1 MSMLPLSATNLT
13 WPTLTELRD
22 TQPLWFYAALFNFA
36 LMAFC
41 VIAGVFDDR
50 TFNGISVWSKP
61 IKFGLSVGVYFI
73 TLIWFAT
80 FLSKET
86 LTSAAGKC
94 LVAIPLIAGIVETI
108 YIAVMAGLG
117 LASHYNYSSNF
128 TSIMYALMGL
138 GAWSMVLVLPWMGY
152 LIAKH
157 NPITNPLIFAIV
169 IGLCVTLILGGG
181 FGNYLSS
188 NAGHW
193 IDAAPTDANGLWLF
207 NWTRDG
213 GDLRVA
219 HFFGMHAMHAFPL
232 FALILPMRWG
242 EKRKLSVLSGF
253 IICYVSLSAGTFIQA
268 INGQPF
274 IAGWFG

>member
-1 MSMLPLSATNLT
+1 VSMLPLSATNLT

-152 LIAKH
+152 LIAKQ
-157 NPITNPLIFAIV
+157 NALTNPLIFAIV
-169 IGLCVTLILGGG
+169 AGLCVTLILGGG
-181 FGNYLSS
+181 FGSHLATSS
-188 NAGHW
+188 SHWVNAT
-193 IDAAPTDANGLWLF
+193 PTDADGLWLF
-207 NWTRDG
+207 NWARDG

-232 FALILPMRWG
+232 VALLLPKTWA
-242 EKRKLSVLSGF
+242 EKLKLRVLVIF
-253 IICYVSLSAGTFIQA
+253 ITGYVALSAGTFWQS

-274 IAGWFG
+274 WAG

>member
-1 MSMLPLSATNLT
+1 MSTLGLTTTNTPL
-13 WPTLTELRD
+13 PTLTELKD

-36 LMAFC
+36 LMSLC
-41 VIAGVFDDR
+41 LIAGIFDDR
-50 TFNGISVWSKP
+50 TFNGVSVWSKP

-73 TLIWFAT
+73 TLVWFAT

-86 LTSAAGKC
+86 LTSNAGKW
-94 LVAIPLIAGIVETI
+94 LVAIPLIAGVVETI

-117 LASHYNYSSNF
+117 LASHYNFSSSF
-128 TSIMYALMGL
+128 TSIMYAVMGV

-152 LIAKH
+152 LIAKQ
-157 NPITNPLIFAIV
+157 NPITHPLIFAIV

-188 NAGHW
+188 NGDHW
-193 IDAAPTDANGLWLF
+193 VNATPTDANGLWLF
-207 NWTRDG
+207 NWARDG

-232 FALILPMRWG
+232 FALLLPRNWG
-242 EKRKLSVLSGF
+242 EKHKLGVLSGF
-253 IICYVSLSAGTFIQA
+253 IICYVGLSAGTFIQA

-274 IAGWFG
+274 LAG